1 MAKRR
6 KDKVQDETLVNVVE
20 VKDSAQE
27 YFEKNKTMI
36 TTVITAL
43 VLIVGAF
50 VVYKFFIKEPA
61 EQQAKMAIYKA
72 EQQFAR
78 DSFALALEN
87 PGGGFEGFLDIIDNY
102 KGTQTSNLA
111 KLYAGISY
119 LNLGRYDD
127 AISYYEAHSANS
139 LYSKI
144 MKNGGLG
151 DAYAEL
157 GDKEKAASYY
167 DKAISA
173 GSDDLMTPYF
183 LFKGGLL
190 AKNMEN
196 NAKAVEYFNRIKS
209 DYPNSNE
216 ANNVDIL
223 IAKLSK

>member
-1 MAKRR
+1 
-6 KDKVQDETLVNVVE
+6 
-20 VKDSAQE
+20 
-27 YFEKNKTMI
+27 
-36 TTVITAL
+36 
-43 VLIVGAF
+43 
-50 VVYKFFIKEPA
+50 
-61 EQQAKMAIYKA
+61 
-72 EQQFAR
+72 
-78 DSFALALEN
+78 
-87 PGGGFEGFLDIIDNY
+87 
-102 KGTQTSNLA
+102 
-111 KLYAGISY
+111 
-119 LNLGRYDD
+119 
-127 AISYYEAHSANS
+127 
-139 LYSKI
+139 

-196 NAKAVEYFNRIKS
+196 NAKAVKYFNRIKS